1 MKKIKG
7 FSLISLVLIIAAV
20 AVVGVVIY
28 FIGKGGFGFGGGKGD
43 GEGDGNVEPAQQ
55 AMATVQVSETVTEI
69 TTKEIEYVEVTV
81 HENTY
86 LYNNKVYELSEIE
99 SLMNDI
105 KKSEGRFTVR
115 ITDDNASS
123 KAYSQLLS
131 AFEDK
136 MITYIEISE

>member
-1 MKKIKG
+1 MKKFKG

-136 MITYIEISE
+136 MITYIELSE